1 MTTKPELPDPVWLGD
16 IPGYTATQMHNYAAR
31 VCAERDALIESA
43 NRNLGAECT
52 ANKMLNTENLAWKA
66 KYHKEIDAWVK
77 YNAEQQQEIG
87 RLNDGWHKANEA
99 TLDKAMECN
108 ALKAE
113 NAALRDANT
122 LLDSALILMN
132 ANGAQGYVFEL
143 WNKARAVLEETK

>member
-1 MTTKPELPDPVWLGD
+1 
-16 IPGYTATQMHNYAAR
+16 
-31 VCAERDALIESA
+31 
-43 NRNLGAECT
+43 
-52 ANKMLNTENLAWKA
+52 
-66 KYHKEIDAWVK
+66 
-77 YNAEQQQEIG
+77 
-87 RLNDGWHKANEA
+87 
-99 TLDKAMECN
+99 MECN